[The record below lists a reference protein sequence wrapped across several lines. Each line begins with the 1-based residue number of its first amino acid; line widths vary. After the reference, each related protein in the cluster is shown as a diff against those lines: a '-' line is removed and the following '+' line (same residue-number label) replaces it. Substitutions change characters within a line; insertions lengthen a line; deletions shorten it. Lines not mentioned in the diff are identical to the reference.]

1 MARVPPKKAAAKST
15 ATKPAAPKKPVAPAA
30 EAQAPAAPPASPIE
44 TLAKNNPVFTPTQN
58 VTSEELTPAPE
69 KTVSFDNGIRQEA
82 GSEIILERDAIN
94 FDEKAAIL
102 AFMEEPVKV
111 IISDDSGKNPEKYIY
126 LAVNG
131 RGAGPN
137 GIPWVPR
144 GVEITVKRKFLNV
157 LAGARQVKYT
167 NYEEVNS
174 EGERQSKQ
182 RATAN
187 DRYPFSVVEDLNPRG
202 IDWLRQL
209 RATNR
214 AG

>member
-1 MARVPPKKAAAKST
+1 MARVQPKKAAAK
-15 ATKPAAPKKPVAPAA
+15 PAAPKASAAKSQPAFKTP
-30 EAQAPAAPPASPIE
+30 EPIR
-44 TLAKNNPVFTPTQN
+44 
-58 VTSEELTPAPE
+58 SEDLTVAPE
-69 KTVSFDNGIRQEA
+69 KTVSFDNGERKEE
-82 GSEIILERDAIN
+82 GSEIIIEHDALN
-94 FDEKAAIL
+94 FNEKAAIL
-102 AFMEEPVKV
+102 KFMEEDVRV
-111 IISDDSGKNPEKYIY
+111 LISEADGKNPEKYIY

-144 GVEITVKRKFLNV
+144 GVEVTIKRKFLNV

-167 NYEEVNS
+167 NYEETNT
-174 EGERQSKQ
+174 EGVRESKQ

-202 IDWLRQL
+202 IEWLRQL

>member
-1 MARVPPKKAAAKST
+1 MARVPPKKAAAKP
-15 ATKPAAPKKPVAPAA
+15 AAKAAPKPAAKPAA
-30 EAQAPAAPPASPIE
+30 APEVVQQAASVEA
-44 TLAKNNPVFTPTQN
+44 KVVPVLKTPER

-69 KTVSFDNGIRQEA
+69 KTVSFDNGIRTEA
-82 GSEIILERDAIN
+82 GSDIIIEHDAVN
-94 FDEKAAIL
+94 FNEKAAIL

-111 IISDDSGKNPEKYIY
+111 IISDDNGKNPEKFMY

-144 GVEITVKRKFLNV
+144 GVEVTIKRKFLNV

-174 EGERQSKQ
+174 EGIRESKQ

-202 IDWLRQL
+202 IAWLRQL